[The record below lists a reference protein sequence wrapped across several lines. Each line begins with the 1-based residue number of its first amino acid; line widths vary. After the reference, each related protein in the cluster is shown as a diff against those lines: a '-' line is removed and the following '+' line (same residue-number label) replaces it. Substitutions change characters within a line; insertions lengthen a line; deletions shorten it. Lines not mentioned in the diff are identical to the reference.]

1 MSKAYPRDI
10 AKLPPPAMQ
19 LARLGETPMMTSPTH
34 YLLFSEASRDE
45 QDVAIWRFVLQDVLT
60 NRRFS
65 ANGVESTACPERLE
79 LLAVVRALESLDGP
93 ARVTL
98 VTKSR
103 YVSRGLKRGLPQWR
117 ERQWKWERFGKLRP
131 VRDDDLWRR
140 VDGALKFH
148 DMDCRLWQFGT
159 AFDAAGEQAPEQA
172 ATTSTET
179 TAKTPQYKI
188 AASVAGE
195 VPVRNRRTRRQ
206 RRIDSPHSPGLVVAA
221 KERLRRASESLGSI
235 ATSSMAAN

>member
-1 MSKAYPRDI
+1 
-10 AKLPPPAMQ
+10 
-19 LARLGETPMMTSPTH
+19 MMTLTQH

-45 QDVAIWRFVLQDVLT
+45 NDAENNDKNNLVQWRFVLQEVLT
-60 NRRFS
+60 NRQFS
-65 ANGVESTACPERLE
+65 ASGTEPTACSERLE

-93 ARVTL
+93 SRVTL

-148 DMDCRLWQFGT
+148 ELDCRLWQFGSPFET
-159 AFDAAGEQAPEQA
+159 AGAAPSSEE
-172 ATTSTET
+172 
-179 TAKTPQYKI
+179 I
-188 AASVAGE
+188 
-195 VPVRNRRTRRQ
+195 PVNPRRR
-206 RRIDSPHSPGLVVAA
+206 RRIRVDGSGRPGLVVAA
-221 KERLRRASESLGSI
+221 KERLKRATEKIGSI
-235 ATSSMAAN
+235 TSPEMAGT

>member
-1 MSKAYPRDI
+1 
-10 AKLPPPAMQ
+10 
-19 LARLGETPMMTSPTH
+19 MMTLPQH

-45 QDVAIWRFVLQDVLT
+45 NDAENNLLQWRFVLQEVLS
-60 NRRFS
+60 NRQFS
-65 ANGVESTACPERLE
+65 ASGTEPTACSERLE

-93 ARVTL
+93 SRVTL

-148 DMDCRLWQFGT
+148 ELDCRLWQFGT
-159 AFDAAGEQAPEQA
+159 PFETANESAPAA
-172 ATTSTET
+172 ATEE
-179 TAKTPQYKI
+179 I
-188 AASVAGE
+188 
-195 VPVRNRRTRRQ
+195 PVSARRHR
-206 RRIDSPHSPGLVVAA
+206 RRIRVDGSGRPGLVVAA
-221 KERLRRASESLGSI
+221 KERLKRATETIGQI
-235 ATSSMAAN
+235 TSPEMAST

>member
-1 MSKAYPRDI
+1 MRP
-10 AKLPPPAMQ
+10 
-19 LARLGETPMMTSPTH
+19 SPKH

-45 QDVAIWRFVLQDVLT
+45 NDVAIWRFVLQEVLT
-60 NRRFS
+60 NRQFS
-65 ANGVESTACPERLE
+65 ASGAEPTACSERLE

-93 ARVTL
+93 SRVTL

-148 DMDCRLWQFGT
+148 EMDCRLWQFGT
-159 AFDAAGEQAPEQA
+159 PFETADESVSVTAGE
-172 ATTSTET
+172 
-179 TAKTPQYKI
+179 
-188 AASVAGE
+188 E
-195 VPVRNRRTRRQ
+195 VTVNTKRRQ
-206 RRIDSPHSPGLVVAA
+206 RRIRVDGSGSPGLVVAA
-221 KERLRRASESLGSI
+221 KERLRRATETIGQITSPEM
-235 ATSSMAAN
+235 ATN